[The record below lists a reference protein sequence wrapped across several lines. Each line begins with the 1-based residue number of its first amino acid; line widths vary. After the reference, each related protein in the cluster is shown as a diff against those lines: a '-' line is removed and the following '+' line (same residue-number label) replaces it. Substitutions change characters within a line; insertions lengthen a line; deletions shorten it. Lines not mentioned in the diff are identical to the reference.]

1 MVVGRWAHR
10 YAFNKRDLNN
20 KIKELETQGYKIT
33 KIYEP
38 CKCAKYY
45 EIIYE
50 IWSSKPLDKE
60 EK

>member
-1 MVVGRWAHR
+1 MAIGRWAHT
-10 YAFNKRDLNN
+10 YASNKRDLNK
-20 KIKELETQGYKIT
+20 KIKELSAQGYKIT

-50 IWSSKPLDKE
+50 IWSSKPLEE